1 VSMVRGP
8 LVASRRSVP
17 PDGVHGHLQPRRRA
31 DQLVWLL
38 TGNDDYMAIAGR
50 SLIECELVSGTTDYV
65 VTTGYGGGTAGA
77 FTNDAR

>member
-1 VSMVRGP
+1 MVRGP
-8 LVASRRSVP
+8 LVASRRSVS